1 MPHCLEWYW
10 VSAPGSR
17 FGRLTVRAGAAGPHE
32 PGRPC
37 DVLLD
42 DLGDSTRTN
51 GAATLTDGEPQALF
65 HGDGLDQ
72 RDGHLGVVTGHH
84 HLGALGEGHH
94 AGHVRGPEV
103 ELRPVVVEERRVPA
117 TLVLA
122 EDVDLRLEVGVGG
135 DRLRLA
141 DDLPALD
148 VLALDAAQQEAD
160 VLARATLL
168 GGLAENL
175 GARPRPGGGLG

>member
-1 MPHCLEWYW
+1 MPPCLEWYW

-94 AGHVRGPEV
+94 AGHVRRAEV
-103 ELRPVVVEERRVPA
+103 ELRAVVVEERRVA
-117 TLVLA
+117 GALLLR
-122 EDVDLRLEVGVGG
+122 EDVDRGLEVGVRGRG
-135 DRLRLA
+135 ARL
-141 DDLPALD
+141 DDDHAALD
-148 VLALDAAQQEAD
+148 VLALGAAEQQPD
-160 VLARATLL
+160 VLA
-168 GGLAENL
+168 GLT
-175 GARPRPGGGLG
+175 